1 MSQLIHPTAIV
12 DESAQIADDVKIG
25 AYTII
30 EADVTI
36 GKGTEIKHHATIAKH
51 TDIGENNRIFQY
63 CSIGEESQD
72 KKYQGEPTRTLIGNN
87 NTIREYVSIHR
98 GTVDDK
104 GLTQIGDDN
113 WIMAYV
119 HIAHDCVLANNIIIA
134 NCATLAGHVHLDDYV
149 ILGGFTKL
157 HQFCRIGA
165 HAFTA
170 MDTNFQK
177 DLPPYVMAQGSP
189 AKPRIINAEG
199 LKRRGYSQEDISAL
213 KKAFRY
219 LYKSDLRLTDALIEM
234 QKLADKHPCV
244 QLMVDFIN
252 SSSRSIVR

>member
-1 MSQLIHPTAIV
+1 MSHLIHPTALI
-12 DESAQIADDVKIG
+12 DQSAQIADDVKIG
-25 AYTII
+25 AYTIV
-30 EADVTI
+30 EADVSI
-36 GKGTEIKHHATIAKH
+36 GKGTEIKHHVTIARY

-63 CSIGEESQD
+63 SSIGEESQD
-72 KKYQGEPTRTLIGNN
+72 KKYNGEPTRTLIGNN

-104 GLTQIGDDN
+104 GLTQIGNDN

-199 LKRRGYSQEDISAL
+199 LKRRGFSQDDITAL
-213 KKAFRY
+213 KKAFRL
-219 LYKSDLRLTDALIEM
+219 LYKSDLRLTDALEGM
-234 QKLADKHPCV
+234 QKLADKHDCV